1 MADYGFN
8 RSSHAQTH
16 GDIEDGGAAL
26 SRSNDAT
33 HQLNSAQTQTRWPSE
48 PGTQDFRQKTVAF
61 FDSVNDTLAEEK
73 EIFETFRTNLSIAEK
88 EAENTEEGNAA
99 VLEAINHA
107 LQSDPATLAPSAP
120 AAPSASGTSASGVVA
135 SAPSTSGTGLP
146 PPPRLPRARSPRTRP
161 PRPARCPSSER

>member
-8 RSSHAQTH
+8 SSSHAQTH

-48 PGTQDFRQKTVAF
+48 PSTQNFRQKTVAF

-73 EIFETFRTNLSIAEK
+73 EIFDTFRTNLSIAEK

-107 LQSDPATLAPSAP
+107 LQSDPAATPAPSAP
-120 AAPSASGTSASGVVA
+120 AAPSASGTSTSGAVA
-135 SAPSTSGTGLP
+135 SAPSASGTG
-146 PPPRLPRARSPRTRP
+146 ASPSA
-161 PRPARCPSSER
+161 PAAPSAQPADAPAPAGQMPEF

>member
-8 RSSHAQTH
+8 SSSHAQTH

-73 EIFETFRTNLSIAEK
+73 EIFDTFRTNLSIAEK

-107 LQSDPATLAPSAP
+107 LQSDPAATPVPSVP
-120 AAPSASGTSASGVVA
+120 AAPSASGTSTSGAVA
-135 SAPSTSGTGLP
+135 SAPSASGTG
-146 PPPRLPRARSPRTRP
+146 ASPSA
-161 PRPARCPSSER
+161 PAAPSAQPADAPAPAGQMPEF

>member
-8 RSSHAQTH
+8 SSSHAQTH
-16 GDIEDGGAAL
+16 RDIEDGGAAL

-48 PGTQDFRQKTVAF
+48 PGTQNFRQKTVAF

-73 EIFETFRTNLSIAEK
+73 EIFDTFRTNLAIAEK

-107 LQSDPATLAPSAP
+107 LQSDPAATPAPSAPAVPSASGTSTSGAVASAPSASGTGASPSAP
-120 AAPSASGTSASGVVA
+120 AAPSAQPAD
-135 SAPSTSGTGLP
+135 APT
-146 PPPRLPRARSPRTRP
+146 
-161 PRPARCPSSER
+161 PAGQMPEF

>member
-48 PGTQDFRQKTVAF
+48 PGTQNFRQKTVAF

-73 EIFETFRTNLSIAEK
+73 EIFDTFRTNLSIAEK

-107 LQSDPATLAPSAP
+107 LQSDPATPAPSAP
-120 AAPSASGTSASGVVA
+120 AAPSASGTSTSGAVA
-135 SAPSTSGTGLP
+135 STPSASGTG
-146 PPPRLPRARSPRTRP
+146 ASPSA
-161 PRPARCPSSER
+161 PAAPSAQPADAPAPAGQMPEF

>member
-8 RSSHAQTH
+8 SSSHAQTH
-16 GDIEDGGAAL
+16 GDMEDGGAAL

-61 FDSVNDTLAEEK
+61 FDSVNDMLTDEK
-73 EIFETFRTNLSIAEK
+73 DIFDTFRTNLSI
-88 EAENTEEGNAA
+88 AENTEEGNAA

-107 LQSDPATLAPSAP
+107 LQSDPAATAASSAP
-120 AAPSASGTSASGVVA
+120 AAPSASGTSTSGAVA
-135 SAPSTSGTGLP
+135 SAPSASGTG
-146 PPPRLPRARSPRTRP
+146 ASPSA
-161 PRPARCPSSER
+161 PAAPSAQPADAPAPAGQMPEF

>member
-48 PGTQDFRQKTVAF
+48 PGTQNFRQKTVAF

-73 EIFETFRTNLSIAEK
+73 EIFDTFRTNLSIAEK

-107 LQSDPATLAPSAP
+107 LQSDPAATPAPSAP
-120 AAPSASGTSASGVVA
+120 AAPSASGTSASGAVA
-135 SAPSTSGTGLP
+135 SAPSASGTG
-146 PPPRLPRARSPRTRP
+146 ASPSA
-161 PRPARCPSSER
+161 PAAPIAQPADAPAPAGQMPEF

>member
-1 MADYGFN
+1 MLMADYGFN
-8 RSSHAQTH
+8 SSSHAQTH
-16 GDIEDGGAAL
+16 GDMEDGGAAL

-107 LQSDPATLAPSAP
+107 LQSDPAATPAPSAP
-120 AAPSASGTSASGVVA
+120 AAPS
-135 SAPSTSGTGLP
+135 TSGTG
-146 PPPRLPRARSPRTRP
+146 ASPSA
-161 PRPARCPSSER
+161 PAAPSAQPADAPAPAGQMPEF

>member
-8 RSSHAQTH
+8 SSSHAQTH
-16 GDIEDGGAAL
+16 RDIEDGGAAL

-48 PGTQDFRQKTVAF
+48 PGTQNFRQKTVAF

-73 EIFETFRTNLSIAEK
+73 EIFDTFRTNLAIAEK

-107 LQSDPATLAPSAP
+107 LQSDPAATPVPSAP
-120 AAPSASGTSASGVVA
+120 AAPSASGTSTSGAVA
-135 SAPSTSGTGLP
+135 SAPSASGTG
-146 PPPRLPRARSPRTRP
+146 ASPSA
-161 PRPARCPSSER
+161 PAAPSAQPADAPAPAGQMPEF

>member
-48 PGTQDFRQKTVAF
+48 PGTQNFRQKTVAF

-73 EIFETFRTNLSIAEK
+73 EIFDTFRTNLSIAEK

-107 LQSDPATLAPSAP
+107 LQSDPAATPAPSAP
-120 AAPSASGTSASGVVA
+120 AAPSASGTSASGAVA
-135 SAPSTSGTGLP
+135 SAPSASGTG
-146 PPPRLPRARSPRTRP
+146 ASPSA
-161 PRPARCPSSER
+161 PAAPSAQPTDAPAPAGQMPEF

>member
-48 PGTQDFRQKTVAF
+48 PGTQNFRQKTVAF

-73 EIFETFRTNLSIAEK
+73 EIFDTFRTNLSIAEK

-99 VLEAINHA
+99 VLDAINHA
-107 LQSDPATLAPSAP
+107 LQSDPAATPAPSAP
-120 AAPSASGTSASGVVA
+120 AAPSASGTSASGAVA
-135 SAPSTSGTGLP
+135 SAPSASGTG
-146 PPPRLPRARSPRTRP
+146 ASPSA
-161 PRPARCPSSER
+161 PAAPSAQPADAPAPAGQMPEF

>member
-48 PGTQDFRQKTVAF
+48 PGTQNFRQKTVAF

-73 EIFETFRTNLSIAEK
+73 EIFDTFRTNLAIAEK

-107 LQSDPATLAPSAP
+107 LQSDPAATPAPSAPAVPSASGTSTSGAVASAPSASGTGASPSAP
-120 AAPSASGTSASGVVA
+120 AAPSAQPAD
-135 SAPSTSGTGLP
+135 APT
-146 PPPRLPRARSPRTRP
+146 
-161 PRPARCPSSER
+161 PAGQMPEF

>member
-16 GDIEDGGAAL
+16 GDMEDGGAAL

-61 FDSVNDTLAEEK
+61 FDSVNDMLTDEK
-73 EIFETFRTNLSIAEK
+73 DIFDTFRTNLSIAEK
-88 EAENTEEGNAA
+88 EAEKHRGGQRGGA
-99 VLEAINHA
+99 
-107 LQSDPATLAPSAP
+107 
-120 AAPSASGTSASGVVA
+120 
-135 SAPSTSGTGLP
+135 
-146 PPPRLPRARSPRTRP
+146 
-161 PRPARCPSSER
+161 

>member
-8 RSSHAQTH
+8 SSSHAQTH
-16 GDIEDGGAAL
+16 RDIEDGGAAL

-73 EIFETFRTNLSIAEK
+73 EIFDTFRTNLSIAEK

-107 LQSDPATLAPSAP
+107 LQSDPAATPAPSAP
-120 AAPSASGTSASGVVA
+120 AAPS
-135 SAPSTSGTGLP
+135 TSGTG
-146 PPPRLPRARSPRTRP
+146 ASPSA
-161 PRPARCPSSER
+161 PAAPSAQPADAPAPAGQMPEF

>member
-8 RSSHAQTH
+8 SSSHAQTH

-107 LQSDPATLAPSAP
+107 LQSDPAATPAPSAP
-120 AAPSASGTSASGVVA
+120 AAPSASGTSTSGAVA
-135 SAPSTSGTGLP
+135 STPSASGTG
-146 PPPRLPRARSPRTRP
+146 ASPSA
-161 PRPARCPSSER
+161 PAAPSAQPADAPAPAGQMPEF

>member
-107 LQSDPATLAPSAP
+107 LQSDPAATPAPSAP
-120 AAPSASGTSASGVVA
+120 AAPSASGTSTSGAVA
-135 SAPSTSGTGLP
+135 STPSASGTG
-146 PPPRLPRARSPRTRP
+146 ASPSA
-161 PRPARCPSSER
+161 PAAPSAQPADAPAPAGQMPEF

>member
-8 RSSHAQTH
+8 SSSHAQTH

-107 LQSDPATLAPSAP
+107 LQSDPAATPAPSAP
-120 AAPSASGTSASGVVA
+120 AAPS
-135 SAPSTSGTGLP
+135 TSGTG
-146 PPPRLPRARSPRTRP
+146 ASPSA
-161 PRPARCPSSER
+161 PAAPSAQPADAPAPAGQMPEF

>member
-48 PGTQDFRQKTVAF
+48 PGTQNFRQKTVAF

-73 EIFETFRTNLSIAEK
+73 EIFDTFRTNLSIAEK

-107 LQSDPATLAPSAP
+107 LQSDPAATPAPSAP
-120 AAPSASGTSASGVVA
+120 AAPSASGTSASGAVA
-135 SAPSTSGTGLP
+135 SAPSASGTG
-146 PPPRLPRARSPRTRP
+146 ASPSA
-161 PRPARCPSSER
+161 PAAPSAQPADAPAPAGQMPEF

>member
-8 RSSHAQTH
+8 SSSHAQTH

-107 LQSDPATLAPSAP
+107 LQSDPAATPAPSAP
-120 AAPSASGTSASGVVA
+120 AAPSASGTS
-135 SAPSTSGTGLP
+135 TSGTG
-146 PPPRLPRARSPRTRP
+146 ASPSA
-161 PRPARCPSSER
+161 PAAPSAQPADAPAPAGQMPEF

>member
-48 PGTQDFRQKTVAF
+48 PGTQEFRQKTVAF

-73 EIFETFRTNLSIAEK
+73 EIFDTFRTNLAIAEK

-107 LQSDPATLAPSAP
+107 LQSDPAATPAPSAP
-120 AAPSASGTSASGVVA
+120 AAPSASGTSASGAVA
-135 SAPSTSGTGLP
+135 SAPSASGTG
-146 PPPRLPRARSPRTRP
+146 ASPSA
-161 PRPARCPSSER
+161 PAAPSAQPADAPAPAGQMPEF

>member
-48 PGTQDFRQKTVAF
+48 PGTQNFRQKTVAF

-73 EIFETFRTNLSIAEK
+73 EIFDTFRTNLSIAEK

-99 VLEAINHA
+99 VLEAINNA
-107 LQSDPATLAPSAP
+107 LQSDPAATPAPSAP
-120 AAPSASGTSASGVVA
+120 AAPSASGTSASGAVA
-135 SAPSTSGTGLP
+135 SAPSASGTG
-146 PPPRLPRARSPRTRP
+146 ASPSA
-161 PRPARCPSSER
+161 PAAPSAQPADAPAPAGQTPEF

>member
-8 RSSHAQTH
+8 SSSHAQTH

-73 EIFETFRTNLSIAEK
+73 EIFDTFRTNLSIAEK

-107 LQSDPATLAPSAP
+107 LQSDPAATPAPSAP
-120 AAPSASGTSASGVVA
+120 AAPS
-135 SAPSTSGTGLP
+135 TSGTG
-146 PPPRLPRARSPRTRP
+146 ASPSA
-161 PRPARCPSSER
+161 PAAPSAQPADAPAPAGQMPEF

>member
-16 GDIEDGGAAL
+16 GDMEDGGAAL

-48 PGTQDFRQKTVAF
+48 PGTQNFRQKTVAF

-73 EIFETFRTNLSIAEK
+73 EIFDTFRTNLAIAEK

-107 LQSDPATLAPSAP
+107 LQSDPAATPAPSAP
-120 AAPSASGTSASGVVA
+120 AAPSASGTSTSGAVA
-135 SAPSTSGTGLP
+135 SAPSASGTG
-146 PPPRLPRARSPRTRP
+146 ASPSA
-161 PRPARCPSSER
+161 PAAPSAQPADAPTPAGQMPEF

>member
-120 AAPSASGTSASGVVA
+120 AAPSASGTSASGTGA
-135 SAPSTSGTGLP
+135 SPSAPAAPS
-146 PPPRLPRARSPRTRP
+146 AQ
-161 PRPARCPSSER
+161 PADAPAPASQMPEF

>member
-16 GDIEDGGAAL
+16 GDLEDGGAAL

-48 PGTQDFRQKTVAF
+48 PGTQNFRQKTVAF

-73 EIFETFRTNLSIAEK
+73 EIFDTFRTNLAIAEK

-107 LQSDPATLAPSAP
+107 LQSDPAATPAPSAP
-120 AAPSASGTSASGVVA
+120 AAPSASGTSTSGAVA
-135 SAPSTSGTGLP
+135 SAPSASGTG
-146 PPPRLPRARSPRTRP
+146 ASPSA
-161 PRPARCPSSER
+161 PAAPSAQPADAPTPAGQMPEF

>member
-135 SAPSTSGTGLP
+135 SAPSTSGTGASPSAPAAPSPQPPDAP
-146 PPPRLPRARSPRTRP
+146 PPAP
-161 PRPARCPSSER
+161 PMPEL

>member
-8 RSSHAQTH
+8 SSSHAQTH

-48 PGTQDFRQKTVAF
+48 PGTQNFRQKTVAF

-73 EIFETFRTNLSIAEK
+73 EIFDTFRTNLSIAEK

-99 VLEAINHA
+99 VLEAINHT
-107 LQSDPATLAPSAP
+107 LQSDPAAPAPSAP
-120 AAPSASGTSASGVVA
+120 AAPS
-135 SAPSTSGTGLP
+135 TSGTG
-146 PPPRLPRARSPRTRP
+146 ASPSA
-161 PRPARCPSSER
+161 PAAPSAQPADAPAPAGQMPEF

>member
-16 GDIEDGGAAL
+16 GDMEDGGAAL

-61 FDSVNDTLAEEK
+61 FDSVNDMLTDEK
-73 EIFETFRTNLSIAEK
+73 DIFDTFRTNLAIAEK

-107 LQSDPATLAPSAP
+107 LQSDPAATPAPSAP
-120 AAPSASGTSASGVVA
+120 AAPSAQPAD
-135 SAPSTSGTGLP
+135 AP
-146 PPPRLPRARSPRTRP
+146 A
-161 PRPARCPSSER
+161 PAGQMPEF

>member
-16 GDIEDGGAAL
+16 GDMEDGGAAL

-61 FDSVNDTLAEEK
+61 FDSVNDMLTDEK
-73 EIFETFRTNLSIAEK
+73 DIFDTFRTNLAIAEK

-107 LQSDPATLAPSAP
+107 LQSDPAATPAPSAP
-120 AAPSASGTSASGVVA
+120 AAPS
-135 SAPSTSGTGLP
+135 TSGTG
-146 PPPRLPRARSPRTRP
+146 ASPSA
-161 PRPARCPSSER
+161 PAAPSAQPADAPAPAGQMPEF

>member
-48 PGTQDFRQKTVAF
+48 PGTQNFRQKTVAF

-73 EIFETFRTNLSIAEK
+73 EIFDTFRTNLAIAEK

-107 LQSDPATLAPSAP
+107 LQSDPAATPAPSAP
-120 AAPSASGTSASGVVA
+120 AAPSASGTSTSGAVA
-135 SAPSTSGTGLP
+135 SAPSTSGTG
-146 PPPRLPRARSPRTRP
+146 ASPSA
-161 PRPARCPSSER
+161 PAAPSAQPADAPAPAGQMPEF

>member
-8 RSSHAQTH
+8 SSSHGQTH

-33 HQLNSAQTQTRWPSE
+33 HQLNSAQTQTRWPGE

-73 EIFETFRTNLSIAEK
+73 EIFDTFRTNLSIAEK

-107 LQSDPATLAPSAP
+107 LQSDPATRAPSAP
-120 AAPSASGTSASGVVA
+120 AAPSASGTSTSGAVA
-135 SAPSTSGTGLP
+135 SAPSASGTG
-146 PPPRLPRARSPRTRP
+146 ASPSA
-161 PRPARCPSSER
+161 PAAPSAQPADAPAPAGQMPEF

>member
-48 PGTQDFRQKTVAF
+48 PGTKDFRQKTVAF

-107 LQSDPATLAPSAP
+107 LQSDPAATPAPSAP
-120 AAPSASGTSASGVVA
+120 AAPS
-135 SAPSTSGTGLP
+135 TSGTG
-146 PPPRLPRARSPRTRP
+146 ASPSA
-161 PRPARCPSSER
+161 PAAPSAQPADAPAPAGQMPEF

>member
-61 FDSVNDTLAEEK
+61 FDSVNDTLAEEQ

-120 AAPSASGTSASGVVA
+120 AAPSASGVGA
-135 SAPSTSGTGLP
+135 SAPSTSGTG
-146 PPPRLPRARSPRTRP
+146 ASPSA
-161 PRPARCPSSER
+161 PAAPSAQPADAPAPASQMPEF

>member
-1 MADYGFN
+1 MLMADYGFN

-16 GDIEDGGAAL
+16 GDMEDGGAAL

-48 PGTQDFRQKTVAF
+48 PGTQDFRQKTLAF

-73 EIFETFRTNLSIAEK
+73 EIFDTFRTNLSIAEK

-107 LQSDPATLAPSAP
+107 LQSDPAATPAPSAP
-120 AAPSASGTSASGVVA
+120 AAPS
-135 SAPSTSGTGLP
+135 TSGTG
-146 PPPRLPRARSPRTRP
+146 ASPSA
-161 PRPARCPSSER
+161 PAAPSAQPADAPAPAGQMPEF

>member
-1 MADYGFN
+1 MGDYGFN

-16 GDIEDGGAAL
+16 GDMEDGGAAL

-48 PGTQDFRQKTVAF
+48 PGTQNFRQKTVAF

-73 EIFETFRTNLSIAEK
+73 EIFDTFRTNLAIAEK

-107 LQSDPATLAPSAP
+107 LQSDPAATPAPSAP
-120 AAPSASGTSASGVVA
+120 AAPSASGTSTSGAVA
-135 SAPSTSGTGLP
+135 SAPSASGTG
-146 PPPRLPRARSPRTRP
+146 ASPSA
-161 PRPARCPSSER
+161 PAAPSAQPADAPTPAGQMPEF

>member
-48 PGTQDFRQKTVAF
+48 PGTQNFRQKTVAF

-107 LQSDPATLAPSAP
+107 LQSDPAATPAPSAP
-120 AAPSASGTSASGVVA
+120 AAPSASGTSTSGAVA
-135 SAPSTSGTGLP
+135 SAPSASGTG
-146 PPPRLPRARSPRTRP
+146 ASPSA
-161 PRPARCPSSER
+161 PAAPSAQPADAPAPAGQMPEF

>member
-48 PGTQDFRQKTVAF
+48 PGTQNFRQKTVAF

-73 EIFETFRTNLSIAEK
+73 EIFDTFRTNLAIAEK

-107 LQSDPATLAPSAP
+107 LQSDPAATPAPSAP
-120 AAPSASGTSASGVVA
+120 AAPSASGTSTSGAVA
-135 SAPSTSGTGLP
+135 SAPSASGTGASLS
-146 PPPRLPRARSPRTRP
+146 A
-161 PRPARCPSSER
+161 PAAPSAQPADAPAPAGQMPEF

>member
-8 RSSHAQTH
+8 SSSHAQTH

-48 PGTQDFRQKTVAF
+48 PGTQDFRQKTVAS

-107 LQSDPATLAPSAP
+107 LQSDPAATPAPSAP
-120 AAPSASGTSASGVVA
+120 AAPSASGTSTSGAVA
-135 SAPSTSGTGLP
+135 STPSASGTG
-146 PPPRLPRARSPRTRP
+146 ASPSA
-161 PRPARCPSSER
+161 PAAPSAQPADAPAPAGQMPEF